1 MNSENRKH
9 SQRNFSLQVI
19 LLLSAYKYTQQNR
32 FVLYILLNP
41 MIYNENVY
49 FLGFFFLINQL
60 YFKINIALLH

>member
-49 FLGFFFLINQL
+49 FLGFFF
-60 YFKINIALLH
+60 FW